1 MAGRTGAV
9 ARPDDDPLVRG
20 AALAGAVSF
29 LATVAGFTVGNVV
42 DREVGD
48 DLPEG
53 LLAERLQENLGEVRA
68 GAALLTLGAVLT
80 VVFLGAVWLRFRRA
94 AEWLAV
100 VAVGSGLLLATQILG
115 LADRGTELAGLA
127 DLNDDGTARALLST
141 SSEAVRT
148 LAGPALLLA
157 AAAALAGFGYGLFP
171 RWFRWCSAGTA
182 VALALVVAPLDVHP
196 LVALVGS
203 LWVLMTSLVLGIGDL
218 IPTEDELSTP

>member
-1 MAGRTGAV
+1 MAGGTESI
-9 ARPDDDPLVRG
+9 ARLDEDPLVRG
-20 AALAGAVSF
+20 TALAGAVSF
-29 LATVAGFTVGNVV
+29 LVTVAGFTVGNVA
-42 DREVGD
+42 DRDVGA

-53 LLAERLQENLGEVRA
+53 LLTERLQENLGEVRA

-80 VVFLGAVWLRFRRA
+80 VVFLGAVWNRFRRA
-94 AEWLAV
+94 AEWLGV
-100 VAVGSGLLLATQILG
+100 VAVGAGLLLASQILG

-157 AAAALAGFGYGLFP
+157 AATAVAGFGYGLLP
-171 RWFRWCSAGTA
+171 RWFRWASAGTA
-182 VALALVVAPLDVHP
+182 VVLALVVAPLDVHP

-203 LWVLMTSLVLGIGDL
+203 LWVLVASLVFGLGDL